1 MELQKRTLVKTLTY
15 RTAAIL
21 ATIPF
26 TGLTTALGI
35 HIILMLIYYVHERIW
50 NKINWGI
57 GSL

>member
-1 MELQKRTLVKTLTY
+1 MDLQKRTLIKTVTY

-26 TGLTTALGI
+26 TGLTSALEI
-35 HIILMLIYYVHERIW
+35 HFILMLIYYVHERVW
-50 NKINWGI
+50 TKIKWGI

>member
-1 MELQKRTLVKTLTY
+1 MDLQKRTLVKTVTY

-26 TGLTTALGI
+26 TRLTMALEI
-35 HIILMLIYYVHERIW
+35 HFILMLIYYVHERFW
-50 NKINWGI
+50 TKIKWGI